1 MRTLGPLALV
11 LFFASSCASTSAMS
25 PAERRAREAAKRP
38 ARGGIAEFRINAY
51 DGHSLKG
58 RLLLGATI
66 DPLVIDGRL
75 SEGEDVTPENV
86 RECGTGRPLEYS
98 VADLT
103 FAPREDE
110 IITIKPGYWHGVN
123 KRFPLF
129 ALHQKGPGPDCI
141 DAELVV
147 RVLDGR
153 VIATLPIHVVR
164 TDKPSV
170 SPQGAAEAPHRD

>member
-1 MRTLGPLALV
+1 MRTLRPLALV
-11 LFFASSCASTSAMS
+11 LLFTGSCASTSVVS

-38 ARGGIAEFRINAY
+38 VRGGIAEFRINAY

-58 RLLLGATI
+58 RILVGATV

-75 SEGEDVTPENV
+75 SEGADVTPENV
-86 RECGTGRPLEYS
+86 RECGTGKPLEYS
-98 VADLT
+98 ATDLT

-110 IITIKPGYWHGVN
+110 IITLKPGYWDGVN

-129 ALHQKGPGPDCI
+129 ALHQPGPGPECF

-153 VIATLPIHVVR
+153 VIATLPIHITR
-164 TDKPSV
+164 TDKPR
-170 SPQGAAEAPHRD
+170 SP